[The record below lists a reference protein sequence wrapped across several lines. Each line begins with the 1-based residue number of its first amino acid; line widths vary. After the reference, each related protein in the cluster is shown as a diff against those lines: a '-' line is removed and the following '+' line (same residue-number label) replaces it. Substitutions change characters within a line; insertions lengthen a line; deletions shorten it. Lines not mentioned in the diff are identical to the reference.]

1 MKESIEPPL
10 PLPRHLC
17 LHELVE
23 ANAARTPEAIAVSS
37 QKSRLT
43 YRELCDRAGRL
54 ASHLQA
60 LGVGPEARV
69 GLCLERSPELVVA
82 ALGVLKAGGAYLP
95 LDPAHPAERLAYILE
110 DSAVP
115 VLITSR
121 ALAGTLP
128 AGRAQLLWIDEAQTL
143 PGLESVEPP
152 RPPVPPESLAYV
164 IYTSG
169 STGRPKGTELTRA
182 GLHNVIAWYR
192 QELGITPED
201 RAAQVASP
209 AFDASI
215 VEIWPAL
222 TAGAGLYIPPQELL
236 TAPADLLAWMA
247 AERIT
252 ICFLPTPLAEACLAL
267 ELPPG
272 LALRVMFAAGDR
284 LHRVARELPFRLL
297 NQYGPTESTVAT
309 TSGEVATGPEGAA
322 APPIGRPIANLRVHL
337 LGPDLEPVPA
347 GEPGEIGITGIGLAR
362 GYLRRPELTAE
373 RFVPD
378 PWAGDG
384 PGSRMYRTGD
394 LARELPSG
402 ELDFLGRI
410 DHQVKIRGFR
420 IELGEVEAAL
430 LGCAEVSQAVAV
442 ALPDGT
448 GAPRLVAY
456 AVPAPDRGSVRPDEL
471 RRQLRAVLPEAMV
484 PAVFVF
490 LESLPLSP
498 NGKVD
503 RRALPAPGSVPE
515 AADREF
521 VAPRTVTEAAL
532 AGIWSELLGGGRFG
546 VEDSFLDAGG
556 HSLLAAQLA
565 ARVRERLHVEL
576 PVRDVFEN
584 PVLGALASRIEEQA
598 GAAAPACPIVPVPRS
613 GELPLSFAQER
624 IWFLQQLDS
633 TIRSYQAQAKIRF
646 RGRLHTGALER
657 SLAEIVR
664 RHEIF
669 HTTFPTLGDRPVQRF
684 HAAWPDRIVTLPV
697 VDLSGLPED
706 AREAEAERVIAAEC
720 RRPFDVTC
728 LPLVRWTLLQL
739 GPAEHV
745 WLHAEHHLVHDG
757 WSFNRI
763 VGELATLYAAFSRGE
778 SSPLPPLPLQFA
790 DWAAWQREWMR
801 GPEAAAQIDFW
812 KRQLANRP
820 AVLKLS
826 TDRPRPRRQSFAG
839 RVERME
845 MPLPLCE
852 ALRAASRREG
862 VSLFMLM
869 QAAFA
874 ALLSRHS
881 GQDQVNV
888 GAFVAN
894 RRWREIEPVV
904 GMIVDNLVLAND
916 LSGDPVVRQLLER
929 TRQLCLDAGANQDIP
944 FDLVVEA
951 AQPQR
956 DLAYNPLFQASFNF
970 HDSPLS
976 ELAFP
981 GLQAELTEGLSNS
994 SAKFDLNIICIPRKE
1009 AGITLLWEYATALFD
1024 RSTMQRMIG
1033 HFHTLL
1039 AGIAA
1044 GPGRRLPDLP
1054 LLTDAERQQLV
1065 QEWNDT
1071 ATIWPEAFCLHELIA
1086 AQAARSPGR
1095 VAVVCEGRSLTCAE
1109 LDAASGRLAAELV
1122 RLGVGPEV
1130 PVGICAERSLELVVG
1145 LLAILKSGGAYVP
1158 LDPTYPAE
1166 RLAYMLDDSR
1176 APVLLAHERLL
1187 DRLPD
1192 PLARVVVLLDG
1203 QAQVPPPG
1211 EEERSER
1218 EVGIPADPDNLVYII
1233 YTSGSTGRPKGTM
1246 NSHRGVVNRLL
1257 WMQERFALTAADAVL
1272 QKTPLSFDISVWE
1285 LFWPLLAGARLVLAR
1300 PGGHRD
1306 PAYLVEEIAAHGITT
1321 IDFVPSML
1329 QVFLETADTG
1339 RCGSLVRVASSGE
1352 ALPAEVERR
1361 FYERMP
1367 PGVRLY
1373 NQYGP
1378 TEAAMEVTSW
1388 PCERESR
1395 RTAVPIGRPTANAS
1409 LHVLDRDRQPVPAGV
1424 PGELHI
1430 GGVQVGRG
1438 YRGRPDLTAEIFVPS
1453 PFAWGERLYR
1463 TGDLSRHLA
1472 AGEIEFLGR
1481 IDHQVK
1487 IRGFRIEPGEIE
1499 AALRAHPAVCDAIV
1513 LVREDGAYE
1522 GGGALD
1528 RRLVAYV
1535 VLAEGGSPE
1544 DLPGFLATRLPAYM
1558 VPSAFVTLESLP
1570 LTPNGKVN
1578 RAALPAPGLPV
1589 GDGDGGLQPR
1599 TEVELLLQE
1608 IWSELTGV
1616 ERVGIRADFFKIGGH
1631 SLLGARMLSRLRD
1644 ELDVELPLSAVFERP
1659 TIEGL
1664 AAALEDLLLAEAE
1677 GLAAVR
1683 GEAL

>member
-1 MKESIEPPL
+1 MKERIEL
-10 PLPRHLC
+10 PLPWHLR

-23 ANAARTPEAIAVSS
+23 ANAARAPEATAVSS

-43 YRELCDRAGRL
+43 YRELCERAGRL

-128 AGRAQLLWIDEAQTL
+128 AGRAQVLWIDEAQTF
-143 PGLESVEPP
+143 PELESVEPP

-192 QELGITPED
+192 QELGIRPED
-201 RAAQVASP
+201 RATQVASP

-222 TAGAGLYIPPQELL
+222 TAGASLYIPPQELL

-347 GEPGEIGITGIGLAR
+347 GEPGEIAITGIGLAR

-430 LGCAEVSQAVAV
+430 LGCAEVSQAVVV
-442 ALPDGT
+442 ALPDAT

-456 AVPAPDRGSVRPDEL
+456 AVPAPDHGSVRPDEL

-484 PAVFVF
+484 PSAFVF
-490 LESLPLSP
+490 LEFLPLSP

-503 RRALPAPGSVPE
+503 RRALPAPESVP
-515 AADREF
+515 AAEREY

-613 GELPLSFAQER
+613 GDLPLSFAQER

-633 TIRSYQAQAKIRF
+633 TIRSYQAQARIRF
-646 RGRLHTGALER
+646 RGRLHTAALER

-669 HTTFPTLGDRPVQRF
+669 RTTFPTLGDRPVQRF

-697 VDLSGLPED
+697 VDLSGLPEG
-706 AREAEAERVIAAEC
+706 ARETTAEQLIGAEC
-720 RRPFDVTC
+720 RRPFDVAC
-728 LPLVRWTLLQL
+728 LPLVRWTLLKL

-745 WLHAEHHLVHDG
+745 WLHVEHHLVHDG
-757 WSFNRI
+757 WSFNRLM
-763 VGELATLYAAFSRGE
+763 GEMSALYAAFSRGE
-778 SSPLPPLPLQFA
+778 PSPLPPLSLQFA

-801 GPEAAAQIDFW
+801 GPEAAAQIGFW
-812 KRQLANRP
+812 KRKLASQP
-820 AVLKLS
+820 AVLKLP

-852 ALRAASRREG
+852 ALRDASRREG
-862 VSLFMLM
+862 VSLFMLT

-881 GQDQVNV
+881 GQDRINV
-888 GAFVAN
+888 GSFVAN
-894 RRWREIEPVV
+894 RRQREIEPVV
-904 GMIVDNLVLAND
+904 GMIVDNIVLAND
-916 LSGDPVVRQLLER
+916 LSVDPVVRQLLER

-951 AQPQR
+951 VQPQR

-970 HDSPLS
+970 HDSPRS

-981 GLQAELTEGLSNS
+981 GLQVELTEGLSNG
-994 SAKFDLNIICIPRKE
+994 SAKFDLNIICIPRKA

-1033 HFHTLL
+1033 HFQTLL

-1044 GPGRRLPDLP
+1044 GPGRRVSGLP
-1054 LLTDAERQQLV
+1054 LLTGAERQQLV

-1071 ATIWPEAFCLHELIA
+1071 ATLWPDVLCLHELIA

-1166 RLAYMLDDSR
+1166 RLAYMLDDSG

-1203 QAQVPPPG
+1203 QAQVPSPG
-1211 EEERSER
+1211 EEERRER
-1218 EVGIPADPDNLVYII
+1218 GAPADPDNLVYII

-1306 PAYLVEEIAAHGITT
+1306 PAYLVEEIVAHRITT

-1329 QVFLETADTG
+1329 QVFLETAETE
-1339 RCGSLVRVASSGE
+1339 RCTSLVRVASSGE
-1352 ALPAEVERR
+1352 ALPAELERR

-1373 NQYGP
+1373 DQYGP

-1388 PCERESR
+1388 PCEPESR
-1395 RTAVPIGRPTANAS
+1395 RTAVPIGRPNANTR

-1438 YRGRPDLTAEIFVPS
+1438 YLGRPDLTAEIFVPD
-1453 PFAWGERLYR
+1453 PFGRGERLYR
-1463 TGDLSRHLA
+1463 TGDLARHLA
-1472 AGEIEFLGR
+1472 AGEIEYLGR

-1499 AALRAHPAVCDAIV
+1499 AALRAHPAVAEAVV
-1513 LVREDGAYE
+1513 LAREDG
-1522 GGGALD
+1522 GID

-1535 VLAEGGSPE
+1535 VPAEGGSPE
-1544 DLPGFLATRLPAYM
+1544 DLPAFLATRLPAYM
-1558 VPSAFVTLESLP
+1558 VPSAFVTLDSLA
-1570 LTPNGKVN
+1570 LTPNGKVH

-1589 GDGDGGLQPR
+1589 GDGGAQPR
-1599 TEVELLLQE
+1599 TEVELLLQG

-1616 ERVGIRADFFKIGGH
+1616 DRVGIRADFFKIGGH

-1644 ELDVELPLSAVFERP
+1644 ELDVELPLSLVFDRP

-1664 AAALEDLLLAEAE
+1664 AAAVEDLFLAEAE
-1677 GLAAVR
+1677 GLAR
-1683 GEAL
+1683 EQAL